1 MHIDLPAHP
10 ASFDP
15 DTLLKDCRVERIRA
29 TGPGGQHRNKVET
42 AIRITHTPTNTL
54 GQASERRS
62 QVDNQKKALFRLR
75 ANLAIDFRSESLSAV
90 RASLDLKNDDFTQNL
105 SLTPSKL
112 WRSRT
117 GSRKIS
123 CNSSHNDF
131 PSLLAE
137 ALDVMYLTDYNPA
150 LAARLLSIST
160 SQLIRFLKDESRAFQ
175 SVNSIRQKNNQHP
188 LR

>member
-15 DTLLKDCRVERIRA
+15 DTLLKDCRVERTRA
-29 TGPGGQHRNKVET
+29 SGPGGQHRNKVET
-42 AIRITHTPTNTL
+42 AIRVTHTPTNIL
-54 GQASERRS
+54 GQAAERRS
-62 QVDNQKKALFRLR
+62 QTDNKKKALFRLR
-75 ANLAIDFRSESLSAV
+75 ANLAIDYRAPQLSAV
-90 RASLDLKNDDFTQNL
+90 RAALDLENDDFVQNL
-105 SLTPSKL
+105 ELTTSKL

-123 CNSSHNDF
+123 CNPSHADF

-137 ALDVMYLTDYNPA
+137 ALDVMFLTDYSPT
-150 LAARLLSIST
+150 LAARLLSVST
-160 SQLIRFLKDESRAFQ
+160 SQLIKFLKDEPRAFQ
-175 SVNSIRQKNNQHP
+175 SINSIRQKNNQHP